1 MFFVGW
7 TKKPTKIQLYFQNW
21 LVSGLK
27 TYSGEK
33 KMWER
38 LSDFEP
44 KRLNFDNENCDEVYQ
59 VFGQTFEFDNDKNRI
74 YLS

>member
-1 MFFVGW
+1 
-7 TKKPTKIQLYFQNW
+7 
-21 LVSGLK
+21 
-27 TYSGEK
+27 
-33 KMWER
+33 MWER

-59 VFGQTFEFDNDKNRI
+59 VFGQTFEFDNDKSRI